1 MRRQMTHTP
10 PRVRQRL
17 LVTTLIALMTLG
29 AGGVAAQS
37 VSPAPSASLS
47 ADASLEQQLAAARA
61 EIAALTVERD
71 RMQDLLSAF
80 DTLYD
85 PMEADRQLLVE
96 LRKPI
101 PEERE
106 VAQAYL
112 ERLQRLAVVSDPAR
126 LGQPSSRLLETA
138 PIFLDWRD
146 GRYASQGERDAAF
159 VTSGASGFS
168 TDFDDL
174 QKAILLTV
182 ANRLDALLTLRD
194 RIR

>member
-1 MRRQMTHTP
+1 MFQMP
-10 PRVRQRL
+10 LRVRQRM
-17 LVTTLIALMTLG
+17 LVTTLVALMALG
-29 AGGVAAQS
+29 AGGAAAQS
-37 VSPAPSASLS
+37 VSPSPAAG
-47 ADASLEQQLAAARA
+47 ADAGPTLDQQLAAART
-61 EIAALTVERD
+61 EITALTVERD
-71 RMQDLLSAF
+71 RLQDLLSAF

-101 PEERE
+101 PDVRDSAE
-106 VAQAYL
+106 AYL
-112 ERLQRLAVVSDPAR
+112 ERLRRLSVVSDPAR

-146 GRYASQGERDAAF
+146 GTYTSQGERDAAF
-159 VTSGASGFS
+159 VASGASGFS

>member
-1 MRRQMTHTP
+1 MTQMP
-10 PRVRQRL
+10 MRVRQRL
-17 LVTTLIALMTLG
+17 VVTTLTALMALG

-37 VSPAPSASLS
+37 VSPSAAAT
-47 ADASLEQQLAAARA
+47 ADADPTLEAQLAAARA
-61 EIAALTVERD
+61 EITALTVERD
-71 RMQDLLSAF
+71 RLQDLLGAF
-80 DTLYD
+80 DIMYD

-101 PEERE
+101 PEERGP
-106 VAQAYL
+106 AQAYL

-126 LGQPSSRLLETA
+126 LGQPASRLLESA
-138 PIFLDWRD
+138 PIYLDWRD
-146 GRYASQGERDAAF
+146 GTYASQGERDAAF